1 MRNDKSLFLSLYSIF
16 DKKNNM
22 FQPPF
27 TEFSEVDA
35 ARRFDGLMRNTDTI
49 ISRYKDDFSLV
60 MLGTLDLTTGEI
72 VPDYHVIC
80 DCNDV
85 SNII

>member
-1 MRNDKSLFLSLYSIF
+1 MLNDNKFLLSIF
-16 DKKNNM
+16 SVFDRKNKM

-27 TEFSEVDA
+27 SEFSEVDA
-35 ARRFDGLMRNTDTI
+35 ARRFDGMLNSPTSL
-49 ISRYKDDFSLV
+49 ISRYKDDFTLV
-60 MLGTLDLTTGEI
+60 LLGTLDLATGEI
-72 VPDYHVIC
+72 TPEYHVIC